1 MCVSLLLSANGGSE
15 LTGEVA
21 DNVGVLDVFGAIHP
35 IADGVLRGLA
45 TGDRQ
50 GTSSEHFFKVNK
62 MGRPSRYL
70 RLRKVLAS
78 RVELVLLEWG
88 DPHRLGSVGS

>member
-21 DNVGVLDVFGAIHP
+21 DNVGVLDVFVAIHP
-35 IADGVLRGLA
+35 VADGVLRGLA